1 MPMTDKELATKLQA
15 NQQIG
20 FENILF
26 ELKSVLETYLDKLN
40 EDDPP
45 EPEKVTET
53 VRLLARTVEWKHEQM
68 IALNAEI
75 HAYWGIVNR
84 VGSQPATKVK

>member
-1 MPMTDKELATKLQA
+1 MTHKELATRLQ

-26 ELKSVLETYLDKLN
+26 ELKSILETYLDKLN
-40 EDDPP
+40 EDDHP
-45 EPEKVTET
+45 EPEYVTNT
-53 VRLLARTVEWKHEQM
+53 VRLLAQTVQLKNEQM

-75 HAYWGIVNR
+75 GTYRYIVNN
-84 VGSQPATKVK
+84 PLCTTEENHAE

>member
-1 MPMTDKELATKLQA
+1 MTHKELATRLQA

-26 ELKSVLETYLDKLN
+26 ELKSILETYLDKLN
-40 EDDPP
+40 EDDHPNP
-45 EPEKVTET
+45 KNVTNT
-53 VRLLARTVEWKHEQM
+53 VRLLAHTVQYKHEQM

-75 HAYWGIVNR
+75 GAYRYIANDSFWDKEENHAE
-84 VGSQPATKVK
+84 